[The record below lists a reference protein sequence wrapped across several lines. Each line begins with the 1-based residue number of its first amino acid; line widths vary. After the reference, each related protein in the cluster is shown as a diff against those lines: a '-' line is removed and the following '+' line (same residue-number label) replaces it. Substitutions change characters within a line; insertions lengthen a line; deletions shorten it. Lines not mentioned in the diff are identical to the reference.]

1 MPEIKKYFK
10 FRLMKRSL
18 IEWSVKILELDICL
32 LLEESFNAYARDSNS

>member
-18 IEWSVKILELDICL
+18 IEWSTEILEPDICL
-32 LLEESFNAYARDSNS
+32 LLGESFNAYAGDSNS